1 MSNIFQKKI
10 VLSKRADEK
19 QFKSKEKNIFQKKIY
34 FDEINFFILAQKN
47 LNLPKDFNSYR
58 F

>member
-1 MSNIFQKKI
+1 MSNIIQKKI